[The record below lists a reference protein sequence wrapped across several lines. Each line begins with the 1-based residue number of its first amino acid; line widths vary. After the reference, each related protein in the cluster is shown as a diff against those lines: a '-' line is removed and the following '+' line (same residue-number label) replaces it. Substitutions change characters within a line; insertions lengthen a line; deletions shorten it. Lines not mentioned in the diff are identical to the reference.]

1 MSGMSVRAVEI
12 LLSLT
17 FLVHGRDLLG
27 TAARCKRKRKVG
39 KEHTSVRSINRT
51 ITHAGPTKHRDRNVP
66 PHPSSPLCSPH
77 RLLLL
82 PVLPFRRRHRF
93 RRRRDL
99 PIPTAGRA
107 LGRDRVLL
115 SRRDLRTASLFVALE
130 LSLPPSPP
138 QRPLYSPPPSFLD
151 SGRLTPLDLLWYC
164 SNGHV
169 RISKWL
175 HLK

>member
-1 MSGMSVRAVEI
+1 MFAQSKSFSRSPFLSMAATCLARRPAANENARSGKS
-12 LLSLT
+12 T
-17 FLVHGRDLLG
+17 HQ
-27 TAARCKRKRKVG
+27 
-39 KEHTSVRSINRT
+39 SINNPFHTR
-51 ITHAGPTKHRDRNVP
+51 ARSPRDRNVP

-77 RLLLL
+77 RLGLL
-82 PVLPFRRRHRF
+82 PVLPCRRRHRF